1 MPPSTLID
9 LQTVDLDRVLFTR
22 EQIYELL
29 PHRFEFMLLGGVCML
44 DPDGKRLVA
53 YADISLDDWWV
64 RGHVPDRP
72 VLPGVVMLEMAA
84 HATAV
89 GAKLMA
95 SPEGFIGLG
104 GVDECKFREPVV
116 PPARIYLLCVG
127 EVYRQR
133 RVVSKTQGVV
143 DGRIVFEA
151 KVTGFSLR

>member
-9 LQTVDLDRVLFTR
+9 LQTVDLDQILFTR
-22 EQIYELL
+22 EQIYERL
-29 PHRFEFMLLGGVCML
+29 PHRFEFMLLSGVCML
-44 DPDGKRLVA
+44 DRKGKRLVA

-95 SPEGFIGLG
+95 APEGFIGLG

-143 DGRIVFEA
+143 GGRIVFEA
-151 KVTGFSLR
+151 KVTGFTLR